1 MKFVFRLHMALRQF
15 DQAAKTAAIIAREEH
30 NAGNY
35 RVAHDLLFGKYF
47 PPKHSLHIHL
57 FNCLLL

>member
-15 DQAAKTAAIIAREEH
+15 DDAARTAAIIGREEH

-35 RVAHDLLFGKYF
+35 RVAHDLLFG
-47 PPKHSLHIHL
+47 
-57 FNCLLL
+57 